1 MEVVIPQAMQ
11 KEHAELHAELERAT
25 RLPGRLGAAAR
36 AVAAALHEHF
46 AREEEFALPPLG
58 LLPRLASGE
67 ATPDMQGVLLMT
79 DRLKAELPQMLA
91 EHRAVASALDR
102 LSAVAEEEDVPE
114 VGEFAGKL
122 RLHIQ
127 NEEEVAYPA
136 AILIGEYLK
145 LRMGDSARFWP

>member
-1 MEVVIPQAMQ
+1 MEFVIPQAMQ

-67 ATPDMQGVLLMT
+67 ASRDMQDVLLMT

-91 EHRAVASALDR
+91 EHRAIGAALEE
-102 LSAVAEEEDVPE
+102 LSVTAQEEDAPE
-114 VGEFAGKL
+114 VEEFAEKL

-127 NEEEVAYPA
+127 DEEEVAYPA
-136 AILIGEYLK
+136 AILVGEYLK
-145 LRMGDSARFWP
+145 LRLGDSA